1 MSAKVNK
8 WTPSHFPRGTVIKT
22 QLFRKGENGEL
33 IHHYSSKETEGVE
46 FTVDHVKVVPTVSGR
61 NTLIVT
67 TTKEDKPLYDG
78 DDYIVF
84 NIDHVTE
91 IVSVGK
97 KTVIKYEFTNFTHQ
111 QHMQFELGKHVFIG
125 YSLSVVVSHYV
136 HRLNPQK
143 EFDIA
148 SMITPLLKFGVFK
161 FVKTGGFTSRRY
173 AGQSFLL
180 DEGGYYKFDKKKFK
194 KWLKQNI
201 NRFIITEKQCQKL
214 RDQIDEI
221 LYRDME
227 DDFDREYDNKWIADD
242 SQNEAAT
249 ETGNDVPE
257 PLTLKRE
264 KGPFS
269 SNVNFN
275 QPFIEDEEPPF
286 EEYEKMSPEEK
297 AHHDGL
303 YGGCTEADFA

>member
-46 FTVDHVKVVPTVSGR
+46 LTVDHVKVVPTSSGR

-67 TTKEDKPLYDG
+67 TTKKDKPLYEG

-84 NIDHVTE
+84 NIDHMTE
-91 IVSVGK
+91 IVSAGK
-97 KTVIKYEFTNFTHQ
+97 KTVIKYEFNNFSHQ
-111 QHMQFELGKHVFIG
+111 DHLCFELGKQVFIG

-136 HRLNPQK
+136 HQMNPQK
-143 EFDIA
+143 EFNIA
-148 SMITPLLKFGVFK
+148 AMITPLLKFGVFK
-161 FVKTGGFTSRRY
+161 FVKAGGFTSRRY

-221 LYRDME
+221 LYKNME
-227 DDFDREYDNKWIADD
+227 DDFGREYDSKWIAD
-242 SQNEAAT
+242 
-249 ETGNDVPE
+249 ETQTDDPVIDN
-257 PLTLKRE
+257 
-264 KGPFS
+264 
-269 SNVNFN
+269 
-275 QPFIEDEEPPF
+275 DEEPPF
-286 EEYEKMSPEEK
+286 EDVKNMSPEEK
-297 AHHDGL
+297 ARHDGL
-303 YGGCTEADFA
+303 YGGCTEADFV